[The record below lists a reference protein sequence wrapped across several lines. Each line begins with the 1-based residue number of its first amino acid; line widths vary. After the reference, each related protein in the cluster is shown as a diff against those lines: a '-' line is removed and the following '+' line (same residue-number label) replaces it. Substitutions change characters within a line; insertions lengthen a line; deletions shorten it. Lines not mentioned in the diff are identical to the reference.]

1 MNILLP
7 LGCAQL
13 AGCKIL
19 LTLMESESSSRGG
32 RQKGEAGKGCSAS
45 GTAGHCCPGLQKE
58 LGPTRVWWHT
68 GLKSET
74 YTFLGLK
81 N

>member
-1 MNILLP
+1 MHNWQAAKSSSHSWNPRAAAEEGGRKERLEKGALP
-7 LGCAQL
+7 LAQL
-13 AGCKIL
+13 D
-19 LTLMESESSSRGG
+19 
-32 RQKGEAGKGCSAS
+32 
-45 GTAGHCCPGLQKE
+45 TAAPGSKKE